1 MTLNL
6 PFLFQD
12 SLQELPEV
20 SQEVDSTFIPT
31 VSPEQRENDDL
42 IPSYPKT
49 SLSPPGLSNGMPY
62 TSPSPS
68 RKSEEAVLRI
78 DRDTMLNSYLKK
90 PISNLT
96 PQSTRVSSSPNLDSV
111 RNPSP
116 KRLTDMVNPTQ
127 PITIIPDEVDGFI
140 QATTTDSTT
149 TADEN
154 PNPTQSPEPIV
165 LSLRTDQPQAV
176 DDRTAQNEKPWMKVI
191 NNNNK
196 KQQQMSSNN
205 VVELVVGDD
214 ENNDDQ
220 AGKKYKTISRW
231 PISSDVAR
239 VVARKRIV
247 VS

>member
-1 MTLNL
+1 
-6 PFLFQD
+6 
-12 SLQELPEV
+12 
-20 SQEVDSTFIPT
+20 

-90 PISNLT
+90 PISNLA

-111 RNPSP
+111 RNLIP
-116 KRLTDMVNPTQ
+116 KRITDTVNPIQ
-127 PITIIPDEVDGFI
+127 PITKIPDEVDGLI
-140 QATTTDSTT
+140 QAT

-154 PNPTQSPEPIV
+154 PNLTQSPDPIV

-176 DDRTAQNEKPWMKVI
+176 DDRTTQNEKPWMKVI

>member
-1 MTLNL
+1 
-6 PFLFQD
+6 
-12 SLQELPEV
+12 
-20 SQEVDSTFIPT
+20 
-31 VSPEQRENDDL
+31 
-42 IPSYPKT
+42 
-49 SLSPPGLSNGMPY
+49 
-62 TSPSPS
+62 
-68 RKSEEAVLRI
+68 
-78 DRDTMLNSYLKK
+78 MLNSYLKK
-90 PISNLT
+90 PISNLA

-111 RNPSP
+111 RNLIP
-116 KRLTDMVNPTQ
+116 KRITDTVNPIQ
-127 PITIIPDEVDGFI
+127 PITKIPDEVDGLI
-140 QATTTDSTT
+140 QAT

-154 PNPTQSPEPIV
+154 PNLTQSPDPIV

-176 DDRTAQNEKPWMKVI
+176 DDRTTQNEKPWMKVI